1 MSDLNDPRVFFA
13 AERTLMA
20 WVRTALA
27 LMAFGFAIERFALF
41 VAMLG
46 GAHAAGDVSH
56 MPARGLSFWTGVA
69 LIAFGAL
76 SVVVATHQY
85 RRVLSQLRPVE
96 IPDGYH
102 LWLAPAVAI
111 GVALTGCA
119 LVLHLFQTG

>member
-1 MSDLNDPRVFFA
+1 MSELNDPRVFFA

-46 GAHAAGDVSH
+46 GAQGTVGAPP

-69 LIAFGAL
+69 LIALGAGAVL
-76 SVVVATHQY
+76 VATHQY

-96 IPDGYH
+96 IPEGYH
-102 LWLAPAVAI
+102 LWLAPAVAV

-119 LVLHLFQTG
+119 LVLHLFRTG